1 MAEQDLI
8 TGARAAFA
16 RRDWPAARNGLLAAR
31 TTTGLELQDLDAL
44 ADAMWWL
51 GDIPEA
57 LSVAEDLYRGL
68 AGAGDL
74 RAAAMKAI
82 ILSLQWGTRGD
93 LVVASGWLNRARRLL
108 QDLPEGPEHGY
119 LLYLES
125 AMSLDLEEDPG
136 PAQDAAA
143 SLDALAGRLAD
154 TTLGCFARVI
164 AGLAGVRA
172 GRTEEGFSDLDEAM
186 LPVLAGDVAAVWA
199 GDIYCT
205 VIHLC
210 HQLGD
215 LARMRA
221 WTGALE
227 HWTAGQSATFVYT
240 GVTRIHELQ
249 LVSAEG
255 GWDVVEREIGAS
267 SDNLVTAH
275 GWMAGAGYYELGEVR
290 RLRGNAAGALAA
302 YRRAREL
309 GVDPQ
314 PGESLLHYAAG
325 DSTLALNQLRA
336 ALGESRLLDR
346 TRLLLP
352 ATELAL
358 DQHDGALAEALAAE
372 LERIAARFASPGLQ
386 AWASQARGAVLLAS
400 GRAGDALPFLEAAA
414 RTYRTQRAR
423 YRTARIHELL
433 ADARRALGQPG
444 AADADLATALAIY
457 RQLGAGPDIDR
468 LERGAGRA
476 GGSADNPDRGGLTAR
491 ECEVLALITTG
502 ASNRQVADALVISEK
517 TVGRHLANIFGKIG
531 VSTRT
536 AAAGWARE
544 HRLA

>member
-8 TGARAAFA
+8 TSARAAYA

-31 TTTGLELQDLDAL
+31 TTTGLELQDLAAL
-44 ADAMWWL
+44 ADSMWWL
-51 GDIPEA
+51 GDIPES

-68 AGAGDL
+68 AGAGD
-74 RAAAMKAI
+74 RPAAAMKAI
-82 ILSLQWGTRGD
+82 LLSLQWGTRGD

-119 LLYLES
+119 LLYLDS

-136 PAQDAAA
+136 PAQAAA
-143 SLDALAGRLAD
+143 ARLDALANRLAD
-154 TTLGCFARVI
+154 PTLGCFARVI
-164 AGLAGVRA
+164 AGLGGVRA
-172 GRTEEGFSDLDEAM
+172 GRTEDGFSDLDEAM
-186 LPVLAGDVAAVWA
+186 LPVLAGAVAPVWA

-227 HWTAGQSATFVYT
+227 QWTAGLSATFVYT

-255 GWDVVEREIGAS
+255 GWDAVEREIGAS

-302 YRRAREL
+302 YRRARDL

-314 PGESLLHYAAG
+314 PGEALLHYEAG
-325 DSTLALNQLRA
+325 DTALALNQLRA
-336 ALGESRLLDR
+336 SLGESRLLDR
-346 TRLLLP
+346 ARLLP
-352 ATELAL
+352 AATELAL
-358 DQHDGALAEALAAE
+358 VRRDAALAEALAAE
-372 LERIAARFASPGLQ
+372 LERTAARFASPGLQ
-386 AWASQARGAVLLAS
+386 AWACQARGAVLLAS
-400 GRAGDALPFLEAAA
+400 GRADGALPLFEAAA
-414 RTYRTQRAR
+414 RTYRAQRAR

-433 ADARRALGQPG
+433 AESRRALGHAG

-457 RQLGAGPDIDR
+457 RQLGAVPDVER
-468 LERGAGRA
+468 LERAGDRA
-476 GGSADNPDRGGLTAR
+476 GGTAGGADKGGLTAR
-491 ECEVLALITTG
+491 EREVLALITTG

-517 TVGRHLANIFGKIG
+517 TVGRHLANIFAKIG

-536 AAAGWARE
+536 AAAGWARD
-544 HRLA
+544 HGLA

>member
-8 TGARAAFA
+8 TSARAAY
-16 RRDWPAARNGLLAAR
+16 
-31 TTTGLELQDLDAL
+31 
-44 ADAMWWL
+44 AMWWL
-51 GDIPEA
+51 GRVPES
-57 LSVAEDLYRGL
+57 LSVAEELYRGL
-68 AGAGDL
+68 AGAGD
-74 RAAAMKAI
+74 RPAAAMKAI

-93 LVVASGWLNRARRLL
+93 LMVASGWLNRARRLL
-108 QDLPEGPEHGY
+108 QDLPEGPEQGY
-119 LLYLES
+119 LLYLQS
-125 AMSLDLEEDPG
+125 VMSLDLEEDPG
-136 PAQDAAA
+136 PARAAA
-143 SLDALAGRLAD
+143 TELEAMAGRQSD
-154 TTLGCFARVI
+154 PTLGCFARVL

-172 GRTEEGFSDLDEAM
+172 GRTEEGFNELDEAM
-186 LPVLAGDVAAVWA
+186 LPVLAGDVAPVWA

-227 HWTAGQSATFVYT
+227 HWTADQSATFVYT

-255 GWDVVEREIGAS
+255 GWDEVEREIGAS
-267 SDNLVTAH
+267 SDNLVDAH

-302 YRRAREL
+302 FGRARGV

-314 PGESLLHYAAG
+314 PGEALLHYAAG
-325 DSTLALNQLRA
+325 NSALALNQLRA

-346 TRLLLP
+346 ARLLLP

-358 DQHDGALAEALAAE
+358 DQREEALAEAFASE
-372 LERIAARFASPGLQ
+372 LERTAARFASAGLR
-386 AWASQARGAVLLAS
+386 AWAGQARGAVL
-400 GRAGDALPFLEAAA
+400 LEAAA
-414 RTYRTQRAR
+414 RTYRAQRAR

-433 ADARRALGQPG
+433 ASSRRSLGQAG
-444 AADADLATALAIY
+444 AADADVATALAIY
-457 RQLGAGPDIDR
+457 RRLDAVPDVER
-468 LERGAGRA
+468 LERDAAAGT
-476 GGSADNPDRGGLTAR
+476 GGRDRNGLTAR
-491 ECEVLALITTG
+491 ECEVLALIATG
-502 ASNRQVADALVISEK
+502 ASNRQVAAALVISEK

-544 HRLA
+544 HGIT

>member
-8 TGARAAFA
+8 TSARAAYA

-31 TTTGLELQDLDAL
+31 TTTGLALPDLDAL

-51 GDIPEA
+51 GRVPES
-57 LSVAEDLYRGL
+57 LSVAEELYRGL
-68 AGAGDL
+68 AGAGD
-74 RAAAMKAI
+74 RPAAAMKAI

-93 LVVASGWLNRARRLL
+93 LMVASGWLNRARRLL
-108 QDLPEGPEHGY
+108 QDLPEGPEQGY
-119 LLYLES
+119 LLYLQS
-125 AMSLDLEEDPG
+125 VMSLDLEEDPG
-136 PAQDAAA
+136 PARAAA
-143 SLDALAGRLAD
+143 TELEAMAGRQPD
-154 TTLGCFARVI
+154 PTLGCFARVL

-172 GRTEEGFSDLDEAM
+172 GRTEEGFNELDEAM
-186 LPVLAGDVAAVWA
+186 LPVLAGDVAPVWA

-227 HWTAGQSATFVYT
+227 HWTADQSATFVYT

-255 GWDVVEREIGAS
+255 GWDEVEREIGAS
-267 SDNLVTAH
+267 SDNLVDAH

-302 YRRAREL
+302 FGRARGV

-314 PGESLLHYAAG
+314 PGEALLHYAAG
-325 DSTLALNQLRA
+325 NSALALNQLRA

-346 TRLLLP
+346 ARLLLP

-358 DQHDGALAEALAAE
+358 DQREAALAEAFASE
-372 LERIAARFASPGLQ
+372 LERTAARFASAGLR
-386 AWASQARGAVLLAS
+386 AWACQARGAVLLAA
-400 GRAGDALPFLEAAA
+400 GRGSDALPLLEAAA
-414 RTYRTQRAR
+414 RTYRAQRAR

-433 ADARRALGQPG
+433 ASSRRSLGQAG
-444 AADADLATALAIY
+444 AADADVATALAIY
-457 RQLGAGPDIDR
+457 RQLGAVPDVER
-468 LERGAGRA
+468 LERDAAAGT
-476 GGSADNPDRGGLTAR
+476 GGRDRNGLTAR

-502 ASNRQVADALVISEK
+502 ASNRQVAAALVISEK

-544 HRLA
+544 HGIT

>member
-8 TGARAAFA
+8 TGARAAYA

-31 TTTGLELQDLDAL
+31 TTAGLELQDLDAL

-51 GDIPEA
+51 GNIPESQ
-57 LSVAEDLYRGL
+57 SVAEELYRGL
-68 AGAGDL
+68 AAGGD
-74 RAAAMKAI
+74 RPAAAMKAI
-82 ILSLQWGTRGD
+82 ALSLQWGMRGD
-93 LVVASGWLNRARRLL
+93 YVVASGWLNRARRLL
-108 QDLPEGPEHGY
+108 QDLPERAEHGY

-136 PAQDAAA
+136 PAQTAAA
-143 SLDALAGRLAD
+143 KLDSLARRLAD
-154 TTLGCFARVI
+154 PTLGCFARVL

-172 GRTEEGFSDLDEAM
+172 GRTEHGFSDLDEAM
-186 LPVLAGDVAAVWA
+186 LPVLAGDVAPLWS

-221 WTGALE
+221 WTDALE
-227 HWTAGQSATFVYT
+227 RWTAGQSASFVYT
-240 GVTRIHELQ
+240 GVARVHELQ

-255 GWDVVEREIGAS
+255 GWDTVERDIGVPSA
-267 SDNLVTAH
+267 NLVDAH

-290 RLRGNAAGALAA
+290 RLRGNTDGALAA
-302 YRRAREL
+302 YRRARDL

-314 PGESLLHYAAG
+314 PGEALLRHAAG
-325 DSTLALNQLRA
+325 DTSLALNQLRA

-346 TRLLLP
+346 ARLLLP
-352 ATELAL
+352 AVELAL
-358 DQHDGALAEALAAE
+358 EQQDAALAETLTTE
-372 LERIAARFASPGLQ
+372 LERIAARFSSAGFQ
-386 AWASQARGAVLLAS
+386 AWAGQARGSVLLAA
-400 GRAGDALPFLEAAA
+400 GRAEDALPFIDAAA
-414 RTYRTQRAR
+414 RIYRGQRAR
-423 YRTARIHELL
+423 YRTAGIHELL
-433 ADARRALGQPG
+433 AGCRRALGQAG
-444 AADADLATALAIY
+444 ATDADLATALAIY
-457 RQLGAGPDIDR
+457 RQLGAGPDITR
-468 LERGAGRA
+468 LEHGAGSTAGTTDRA
-476 GGSADNPDRGGLTAR
+476 GLTAR

-502 ASNRQVADALVISEK
+502 ASNRQVAQSLVISEK

-531 VSTRT
+531 VSSRT

-544 HRLA
+544 RGLS